1 MTDGRWPRAR
11 NWLPNKYGTI
21 GNDTT
26 VNQADFEGL
35 NRIAIWALEKRT
47 NELKKQNEELR
58 HQLLDQNKENKFLK
72 EKLAQLQSSCEDQQH
87 FVLKRLKQLEA
98 ISRRD
103 P

>member
-26 VNQADFEGL
+26 INQADFEGL

-58 HQLLDQNKENKFLK
+58 NQLLDQNKENRFLK
-72 EKLAQLQSSCEDQQH
+72 EKLSQLQSSFEDQQH
-87 FVLKRLKQLEA
+87 FVIERLKQLEGIA
-98 ISRRD
+98 RKG
-103 P
+103 